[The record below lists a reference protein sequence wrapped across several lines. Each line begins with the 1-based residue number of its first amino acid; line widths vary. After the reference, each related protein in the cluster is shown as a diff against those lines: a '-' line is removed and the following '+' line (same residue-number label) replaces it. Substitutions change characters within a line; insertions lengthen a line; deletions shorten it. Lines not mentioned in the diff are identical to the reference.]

1 MKKNKI
7 KAAKYE
13 SNDTKEI
20 KGLIIITLIVILIII
35 GLFFLTNF
43 ITNKKDS
50 SSLEFNYDT
59 CLVGTMFNRPYD
71 NYYVFLYSSKDLNA
85 STYRGLITNY
95 SDKDSSKKVYYVD
108 LDDYFNKAYLA
119 EESNKNAIGID
130 DLKIK
135 DSALVYIND
144 GKIVKYY
151 ETLEE
156 YKNVLE

>member
-1 MKKNKI
+1 MASIKKAYKGN
-7 KAAKYE
+7 
-13 SNDTKEI
+13 TK
-20 KGLIIITLIVILIII
+20 LIAGTVITSVLFLIIII